1 MPFTA
6 IHTLDAYGETA
17 ALGNCPVPASYRWV
31 MVPLESLEI
40 EIVAVQP
47 DQLIAVDRVA
57 LDTLDDDY
65 SVVGL
70 LNHKLRRDNRFRYT
84 NHVN

>member
-1 MPFTA
+1 M
-6 IHTLDAYGETA
+6 ETG
-17 ALGNCPVPASYRWV
+17 ALGNCPVLASYRWA

-40 EIVAVQP
+40 EIVAVQL
-47 DQLIAVDRVA
+47 DQLIAVDHVA

-70 LNHKLRRDNRFRYT
+70 YLHINHGTDKSITLFKSSQLKWNKLNAEF
-84 NHVN
+84 